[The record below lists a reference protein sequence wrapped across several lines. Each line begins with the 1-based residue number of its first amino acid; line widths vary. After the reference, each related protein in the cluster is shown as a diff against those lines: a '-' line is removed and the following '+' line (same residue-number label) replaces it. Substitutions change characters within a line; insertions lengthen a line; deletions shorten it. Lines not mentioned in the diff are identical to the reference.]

1 MNPCIPGT
9 YNFLEIVVG
18 EIAAMHHSINK
29 ELHNHFHIGGDEMN
43 TKNWES
49 SPACT
54 KYLADNKMDWKDLP
68 VHFFQKY
75 MKIVT
80 KHNFHIDGWE
90 EVWEYERTGYI

>member
-1 MNPCIPGT
+1 
-9 YNFLEIVVG
+9 
-18 EIAAMHHSINK
+18 
-29 ELHNHFHIGGDEMN
+29 MN

-54 KYLADNKMDWKDLP
+54 KYLADNKMKWEDLP

-80 KHNFHIDGWE
+80 QYNFHVDGWE
-90 EVWEYERTGYI
+90 EVWEYEKTGLIVIYANATIYDFFVESRFLRF

>member
-1 MNPCIPGT
+1 
-9 YNFLEIVVG
+9 
-18 EIAAMHHSINK
+18 
-29 ELHNHFHIGGDEMN
+29 MN

-54 KYLADNKMDWKDLP
+54 KYLADNNMEWTNLP

-80 KHNFHIDGWE
+80 QYDFHVDGWE
-90 EVWEYERTGYI
+90 EVWEFEKTGLTLITRTLYYNTIYDFLAKNTF